1 MANESWQLENHGD
14 YNETN
19 FFSRKWE
26 FRNSV
31 LQAILLDKKPS
42 GVCLLQQLYG
52 SYYAWPTRKW
62 LGRRQCNLLFETEG
76 VYHFITVS
84 GLKLRSSLAVPSL
97 PWRYCRKRSSDSQNL
112 PTREIVSDQQ
122 ASARQS
128 TAPHSIPTQ
137 LSQLNYPWYSVL
149 NSFLMICLSLRYDVD
164 EIDDGTW
171 ETKLMLSIILV
182 FPLSLSADG
191 KQRRN
196 VLQYLKRNG
205 TVHQQTCLDL
215 ATLHI
220 ISWCVTWQQQSGRG
234 QRQQTQIF
242 VLS

>member
-1 MANESWQLENHGD
+1 MCSVCRPCRVPTERTLSNAPTFDGCHQTDENVWICFLRL
-14 YNETN
+14 TLP
-19 FFSRKWE
+19 F
-26 FRNSV
+26 
-31 LQAILLDKKPS
+31 AI
-42 GVCLLQQLYG
+42 Q
-52 SYYAWPTRKW
+52 
-62 LGRRQCNLLFETEG
+62 RRRYRLCFL
-76 VYHFITVS
+76 YHFITVLGS
-84 GLKLRSSLAVPSL
+84 KLRSSLAVPSL

-128 TAPHSIPTQ
+128 TTPHSIPTQ

-220 ISWCVTWQQQSGRG
+220 ISWCVT
-234 QRQQTQIF
+234 
-242 VLS
+242 